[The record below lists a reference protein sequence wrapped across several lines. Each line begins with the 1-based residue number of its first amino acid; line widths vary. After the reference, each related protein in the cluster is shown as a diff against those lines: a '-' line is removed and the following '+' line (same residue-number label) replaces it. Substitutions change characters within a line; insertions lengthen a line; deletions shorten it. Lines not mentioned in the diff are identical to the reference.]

1 MRTGPNGRAPAERG
15 GEDTRGRSREAGAGA
30 QAAPVGAEPAVR
42 LRGISKRFMG
52 LAANDRVDFDVRR
65 GEIHALLGENGAGKT
80 TLMNIL
86 YGLVR
91 PDEGSIEIDGR
102 PVVIRSPKDAIARGI
117 GMVHQHF
124 MLVPDMTVA
133 ENVALGHRSSG
144 RLPIRGLRTVADGIT
159 RLSERHG
166 LRVDPDATVED
177 LSVGMKQRVEIIKL
191 LYREARILILDEP
204 TAVLTAQEWQ
214 ELSEILRSL
223 AAEGRSIVV
232 ITHKLDELTGVADRC
247 TVLRDGA
254 LVDTVDLAA
263 TDKAALARMMVGRDV
278 VLRVPRVTVEPGPVV
293 LSVAGLTVGDQ
304 ESGYRLRDVGFQVR
318 AGEVLGLAGIDGN
331 GQQELVDALLGLQL
345 GAEGDIRLRGQQVPH
360 LNAAGTTRQ
369 GAVGV
374 IPEDRHQA
382 GCALDL
388 SVQDNLILRD
398 YRAHAYSR
406 YGILRL
412 KAVRALCVRLVSDY
426 DVRVRD
432 LGMRMRQV
440 SGGNQQKA
448 IIARELHRQPDLVI
462 GVQPTRGLDVGAMD
476 YVYRVLIEHKR
487 RGGATLLISADL
499 DEILSLSDRI
509 AVISRGRILRTLTP
523 DQADAETLGLLLA
536 GEGFGAS

>member
-1 MRTGPNGRAPAERG
+1 MRTEQEDRAADAGPAEL
-15 GEDTRGRSREAGAGA
+15 
-30 QAAPVGAEPAVR
+30 AVSM
-42 LRGISKRFMG
+42 RGISKRFAG
-52 LAANDRVDFDVRR
+52 LAANDRVDFDLRR

-91 PDEGSIEIDGR
+91 PDEGAIEIDGA
-102 PVVIRSPKDAIARGI
+102 PVVIRSPKHAIASGI

-133 ENVALGHRSSG
+133 ENVALGRRSAG
-144 RLPIRGLRTVADGIT
+144 RLQLRGLPKVAGEIT
-159 RLSERHG
+159 ALSERHG
-166 LRVDPDATVED
+166 LRVDPDAYIED

-191 LYREARILILDEP
+191 LYRDARILILDEP

-214 ELSEILRSL
+214 ELAEILRSL

-254 LVDTVDLAA
+254 RVDTVELAA
-263 TDKAALARMMVGRDV
+263 TDKAMLARMMVGRDV
-278 VLRVPRVTVEPGPVV
+278 VLRVPRVRAEPGEVV
-293 LSVAGLTVGDQ
+293 LAVEGMTVADR
-304 ESGYRLRDVGFQVR
+304 ESGYRLRDVSFQVR
-318 AGEVLGLAGIDGN
+318 AGEVLGVAGIDGN
-331 GQQELVDALLGLQL
+331 GQQELVEALLGLQPL
-345 GAEGDIRLRGQQVPH
+345 ARGEIRLLGHEVPH
-360 LNAAGTTRQ
+360 LNAAGGDRE

-374 IPEDRHQA
+374 IPEDRHRA
-382 GCALDL
+382 GCALSL
-388 SVQDNLILRD
+388 TVQDNLILRD
-398 YRAHAYSR
+398 YRAPAYSR
-406 YGILRL
+406 YGILRP
-412 KAVRALCVRLVSDY
+412 KAIRALCARLVRDY

-448 IIARELHRQPDLVI
+448 VIARELHRQPALVI
-462 GVQPTRGLDVGAMD
+462 GAQPTRGLDVGAMD
-476 YVYRVLIEHKR
+476 YVYQTLIEHKR

-509 AVISRGRILRTLTP
+509 AVLSRGRILRTLAP
-523 DQADAETLGLLLA
+523 EEADAETLGLLLA
-536 GEGFGAS
+536 GEAFSSSS